1 MEQAIILSVN
11 ILTVMIFFTLPFIV
25 STYTML
31 ASLFFKAIPFVLGLF
46 NFVILLK
53 NTGLIN

>member
-25 STYTML
+25 STYNMW
-31 ASLFFKAIPFVLGLF
+31 ASLIVKALPFILGLF